1 MLSGSDVALVRL
13 AQDAYLNPASG
24 IPAGFTLVTQSAL
37 GLTIGAT
44 ETFAGGVYTNQNAAA
59 LVTIGTLNGVTTL
72 VLAFRGSDDRQD
84 SIADLTNINS
94 AYPLFSNLIAAV
106 DGFASRQAIP
116 QVLVTGHS
124 LGGAMAQ
131 LYMQNHVDNSTTH
144 YVAETV
150 GSPGVLQSAGTDT
163 RITNLQIADDPAV
176 YLGLN
181 RASVGMQ
188 LQSNP
193 LLASAAI
200 FAGPELFPGLT
211 SLDVLNA
218 IPSLNAN
225 YLNRGAVVLLPDANG
240 TYATDG
246 SLADAAS
253 AGKTEHVVATYLSR
267 IEALT
272 NSTGDDQLGAGIT
285 PTTTGVQVFRFFDTA
300 TGTHFYTASAA
311 ERDQTLSTRTD
322 LTFEG
327 VGLNADTPQTDPN
340 AAPVFRFF
348 DTRSGSHFY
357 TASTTERDGLA
368 NGRAGLTYEGVAF
381 YENPTA
387 QANDTAVYR
396 FFDKVDGTHFYTPNQ
411 NEFASVL
418 ATRGDMVNE
427 GIAFYTQK
435 T

>member
-24 IPAGFTLVTQSAL
+24 LPAGFTLVSQSAL
-37 GLTIGAT
+37 GLTLGAS
-44 ETFAGGVYTNQNAAA
+44 ETFAGGVYTDQNAAA
-59 LVTIGTLNGVTTL
+59 LVSIGTLNGVTTL

-84 SIADLTNINS
+84 SIADLSNINS

-124 LGGAMAQ
+124 LGGGMAQ
-131 LYMQNHVDNSTTH
+131 LYMQSHADNSTTR

-150 GSPGVLQSAGTDT
+150 GSPGVLQSAGTDS

-176 YLGLN
+176 YLGSN
-181 RASVGMQ
+181 RASVGAQ

-193 LLASAAI
+193 ILAAAAI
-200 FAGPELFPGLT
+200 FAGPEVFPGLT
-211 SLDVLNA
+211 YLDVLNA
-218 IPSLNAN
+218 IPSINAN
-225 YLNRGAVVLLPDANG
+225 YVDRGAVVLLPDADG
-240 TYATDG
+240 TYTADN
-246 SLADAAS
+246 SLLDAVS
-253 AGKTEHVVATYLSR
+253 AGKSEHVVATYLSR
-267 IEALT
+267 VETLA
-272 NSTGDDQLGAGIT
+272 NSTGDDQVGAGIT
-285 PTTTGVQVFRFFDTA
+285 PTTTGVQVFRFFDTT

-311 ERDQTLSTRTD
+311 ERDQTVSTRLD
-322 LTFEG
+322 LTYEG
-327 VGLNADTPQTDPN
+327 VGLNADTPQSDPS

-348 DTRSGSHFY
+348 DTSSGSHFY
-357 TASTTERDGLA
+357 TASATERDGLA
-368 NGRAGLTYEGVAF
+368 NGRSGLTYEGVAF
-381 YENPTA
+381 YENPTV

-396 FFDKVDGTHFYTPNQ
+396 FFDKADGAHFYTPDQ

-418 ATRGDMVNE
+418 ATRSDLVNE

-435 T
+435 S

>member
-24 IPAGFTLVTQSAL
+24 LPAGFTPVAQTAL
-37 GLTIGAT
+37 GLTTSPA
-44 ETFAGGVYTNQNAAA
+44 ETFAGGVYTDQNAAA

-94 AYPLFSNLIAAV
+94 AYPLFSDLIAAV

-131 LYMQNHVDNSTTH
+131 LYMQSHADNSTTR
-144 YVAETV
+144 YLAETV
-150 GSPGVLQSAGTDT
+150 GSPGVLQSAGTDS

-181 RASVGMQ
+181 RASVGAQ
-188 LQSNP
+188 LQTNP
-193 LLASAAI
+193 LLATAAI
-200 FAGPELFPGLT
+200 FAGPSLFPGLT
-211 SLDVLNA
+211 QLDVLNA
-218 IPSLNAN
+218 IPSINTN
-225 YLNRGAVVLLPDANG
+225 YVNRGAVVLLPDANG
-240 TYATDG
+240 TYATDN
-246 SLADAAS
+246 SLLDAVS
-253 AGKTEHVVATYLSR
+253 AGASEHLVPTYVAR

-285 PTTTGVQVFRFFDTA
+285 PTTTGVQVFRFFDTQ
-300 TGTHFYTASAA
+300 TGTHFYTDSAA
-311 ERDQTLSTRTD
+311 ERDQTLSTRPD

-327 VGLNADTPQTDPN
+327 VGLNADSPQTDPN

-348 DTRSGSHFY
+348 DTSTGSHFY
-357 TASTTERDGLA
+357 TASTTERNGLTS
-368 NGRAGLTYEGVAF
+368 GQSGLTYEGIAF
-381 YENPTA
+381 YEDTTA
-387 QANDTAVYR
+387 QTNDTAVYR
-396 FFDKVDGTHFYTPNQ
+396 FFDKIDGTHFYTPNQ

-418 ATRGDMVNE
+418 ATRGDLVNE
-427 GIAFYTQK
+427 GVAFYTQK
-435 T
+435 S

>member
-24 IPAGFTLVTQSAL
+24 LPAGFTLVSQSAL
-37 GLTIGAT
+37 GLTVGAS
-44 ETFAGGVYTNQNAAA
+44 ETFAAGVYTDQNAAA
-59 LVTIGTLNGVTTL
+59 LVSIGTLNGVTTL

-84 SIADLTNINS
+84 SVADLSNINS

-124 LGGAMAQ
+124 LGGGMAQ
-131 LYMQNHVDNSTTH
+131 LYMQSHADNSTTR

-150 GSPGVLQSAGTDT
+150 GSPGVLQSAGTDS

-176 YLGLN
+176 YLGSN
-181 RASVGMQ
+181 RASVGAQ
-188 LQSNP
+188 LQFNP
-193 LLASAAI
+193 ILAAAAI
-200 FAGPELFPGLT
+200 FAGPEVFPGLT
-211 SLDVLNA
+211 YLDVLNA

-225 YLNRGAVVLLPDANG
+225 YVNRGAVVLLPDADG
-240 TYATDG
+240 TYTTDN
-246 SLADAAS
+246 SLLDAVS
-253 AGKTEHVVATYLSR
+253 AGKSEHVVATYLSR
-267 IEALT
+267 VETLA
-272 NSTGDDQLGAGIT
+272 NSTGDDQVGVGIT
-285 PTTTGVQVFRFFDTA
+285 PTTTGVQVFRFFDTT

-311 ERDQTLSTRTD
+311 ERDQTVSTRVD
-322 LTFEG
+322 LTYEG

-348 DTRSGSHFY
+348 DTSSGSHFY
-357 TASTTERDGLA
+357 TASATERDGLA
-368 NGRAGLTYEGVAF
+368 NGLSGLTYEGVAF
-381 YENPTA
+381 YENPTV

-396 FFDKVDGTHFYTPNQ
+396 FFDKADGAHFYTPDQ

-418 ATRGDMVNE
+418 ATRSDLVNE
-427 GIAFYTQK
+427 GVAFYTQK
-435 T
+435 S

>member
-13 AQDAYLNPASG
+13 SQDAYLDPASG
-24 IPAGFTLVTQSAL
+24 LPAGFTLLTPSAL
-37 GLTIGAT
+37 GLTTGPG
-44 ETFAGGVYTNQNAAA
+44 ETFAAGVYTDQNAAA
-59 LVTIGTLNGVTTL
+59 LVSIGTLNGVTTL

-94 AYPLFSNLIAAV
+94 AYPLFSDLIAAV

-131 LYMQNHVDNSTTH
+131 LYMQSHADNSTTR
-144 YVAETV
+144 YLAETV
-150 GSPGVLQSAGTDT
+150 GSPGVLQTPGTDP

-181 RASVGMQ
+181 RASVGFQ
-188 LQSNP
+188 LQFNP
-193 LLASAAI
+193 LLATAAI
-200 FAGPELFPGLT
+200 FAGPDVFPGLT
-211 SLDVLNA
+211 YLDVLNA
-218 IPSLNAN
+218 IPSLNAD
-225 YLNRGAVVLLPDANG
+225 YVNRGAVVLLPDADG
-240 TYATDG
+240 TYATDTN
-246 SLADAAS
+246 LLDAVS
-253 AGKTEHVVATYLSR
+253 AGKSEHVVATYLSR

-272 NSTGDDQLGAGIT
+272 HSTGDDQAAAGIT
-285 PTTTGVQVFRFFDTA
+285 PTTTGVQVFRFFDTS
-300 TGTHFYTASAA
+300 TGTHFYTADAA
-311 ERDQTLSTRTD
+311 ERDRTVATRTD
-322 LTFEG
+322 LTYEG
-327 VGLNADTPQTDPN
+327 VGLNADTPQADPN

-348 DTRSGSHFY
+348 DTSSGAHFY
-357 TASTTERDGLA
+357 TASAAERDGLA
-368 NGRAGLTYEGVAF
+368 HGASGLTYEGVAF
-381 YENPTA
+381 YEDPTA

-411 NEFASVL
+411 TEFASVL

-435 T
+435 A